1 MDRWLLQSRYRYRKH
16 YNYKEEAPGGANRN
30 KKDEEYGNKNDNK
43 LNKQLRRSTLFIEIE
58 AEKNVRLH
66 RSRLTKLMNMANT
79 FSQIYLQFVFAV
91 KQRQSLIPREHKD
104 ELHKYITA
112 LVQNR
117 KAKMLAIHCMPDH
130 THLFVGFKPT
140 VLISDFI
147 KEVKVESNEFIN
159 GKKWVKGRF
168 SWQEGYGVFS
178 YSHSH
183 IDKVVKYVLNQE
195 LHHQQKPFKQEYLE
209 LL

>member
-1 MDRWLLQSRYRYRKH
+1 
-16 YNYKEEAPGGANRN
+16 
-30 KKDEEYGNKNDNK
+30 
-43 LNKQLRRSTLFIEIE
+43 
-58 AEKNVRLH
+58 
-66 RSRLTKLMNMANT
+66 MANT
-79 FSQIYLQFVFAV
+79 FSQIYLQFVFSV
-91 KQRQSLIPREHKD
+91 KQRESLIAKEHKE
-104 ELHKYITA
+104 ELHKYITG

-130 THLFVGFKPT
+130 THLFVGIKPT

-159 GKKWVKGRF
+159 NKKWVREKF

-183 IDKVVKYVLNQE
+183 IESVIDYIRNQE
-195 LHHQQKPFKQEYLE
+195 THHHKRTFKQEYLE
-209 LL
+209 LLKKFEISFEDKYVFDFIE